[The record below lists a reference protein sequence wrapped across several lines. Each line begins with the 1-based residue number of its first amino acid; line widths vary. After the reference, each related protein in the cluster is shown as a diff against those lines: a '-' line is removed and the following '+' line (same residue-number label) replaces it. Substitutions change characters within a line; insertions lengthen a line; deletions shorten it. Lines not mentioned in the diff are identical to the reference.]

1 MFYKVNYDGQKKKKP
16 LDAVLFPFFFSPLN
30 FRSPIG
36 ADPVFPPGLTE
47 ETIQE
52 IVDTMPD
59 DKMSW
64 GRAWLEYTG
73 VPSMVAGGLGAFGIN
88 VAWQAGQVRTGT
100 SMFAATRYGFGL
112 ALLLE
117 ASIGTAIFATILT
130 ILDTQDLHSGGL
142 TNEPIGKTLY
152 DNSPSKQ
159 IEQSEHV
166 PSGWKHIWL
175 SGQ

>member
-1 MFYKVNYDGQKKKKP
+1 
-16 LDAVLFPFFFSPLN
+16 
-30 FRSPIG
+30 
-36 ADPVFPPGLTE
+36 
-47 ETIQE
+47 
-52 IVDTMPD
+52 MPD

-73 VPSMVAGGLGAFGIN
+73 VPAMLGGGLGAFGIN

-100 SMFAATRYGFGL
+100 SFFSAARFGFGL

-117 ASIGTAIFATILT
+117 AFIGTAILATVFT

-152 DNSPSKQ
+152 DNSPSKK
-159 IEQSEHV
+159 IEELEHV
-166 PSGWKHIWL
+166 PYGWRYIWL